1 MTDNTQELDVILN
14 EVRYASWSMGLQ
26 SSSQEDLHSSS
37 NNSRGT
43 SEAKQA
49 ILDWHNKQVGVV
61 LDRLAIEVR
70 ASDYIGIAETIQSE
84 RNKLTM
90 ANLPQLDKLKER
102 DDE

>member
-49 ILDWHNKQVGVV
+49 LLDWHVS
-61 LDRLAIEVR
+61 R
-70 ASDYIGIAETIQSE
+70 ASLAKSIGALDGSL
-84 RNKLTM
+84 LTPDSGTNAGIM
-90 ANLPQLDKLKER
+90 TP
-102 DDE
+102 